1 MIGPLQ
7 GFAEAEGDYR
17 HAQLMALAG
26 QCIAP
31 RKSSNHR
38 IHNLISKSRRRHAR
52 RA

>member
-26 QCIAP
+26 QCITE
-31 RKSSNHR
+31 RQTRHHR
-38 IHNLISKSRRRHAR
+38 IHNLISKPRRRHGRQA
-52 RA
+52 